1 MHDILEEYGYND
13 DKSKMNERM
22 TNMKQIP
29 KPQEIYRHFK
39 GNLYQIVTIA
49 IHSETREPM
58 VVYQAMYGDYKVF
71 VRPLDMFISEV
82 DHEKY
87 PEVTQKLR
95 FERIQEIIPYE
106 LEEEIPAPADKSGE
120 KKAAA
125 DEEKITEANA
135 EEVLDP
141 AVLAFLDAE
150 SYKQKLELLDGL
162 RHRITNEMLTTM
174 ALACDIEVKEGSPEE
189 RFAELRS
196 CLQTLEKYECSR
208 LR

>member
-1 MHDILEEYGYND
+1 
-13 DKSKMNERM
+13 M
-22 TNMKQIP
+22 TSMKQIP

-71 VRPLDMFISEV
+71 VRPLDMFLSEV

-106 LEEEIPAPADKSGE
+106 LEED
-120 KKAAA
+120 AAA
-125 DEEKITEANA
+125 AAEADA
-135 EEVLDP
+135 EAVLDP

-162 RHRITNEMLTTM
+162 RHRITNEMITTM
-174 ALACDIEVKEGSPEE
+174 ALACDIEVKEGEPEE
-189 RFAELRS
+189 RFVELRS